1 MKKIVSLVI
10 SLLLLVSLCAC
21 GASSPMDKAAATMAM
36 EAPMMEEAYYEESDF
51 VYAED
56 SAAGF
61 AVNGAPAEPRE
72 APAPEAQQPSNSS
85 GETASFDDE
94 KIIYSGSAF
103 IETRD
108 FDATCEGIRRMI
120 DYWGGFLESSSVRG
134 SNYYSDGHR
143 SADYTVRIP
152 RSAFAYVT
160 ENLSVLGNVTSC
172 TVSAENIGGQYRD
185 TASRLSTY
193 RVEEERLLA
202 MLAKCETVEDM
213 LNIED
218 RLADV
223 RYNIESL
230 TTTLNSWDSLVNYS
244 TLTLS
249 VTEVKEYTPEP
260 EPGYWRSI
268 AQRFTDTLKGVGNF
282 FAELFAFIIAA
293 LPVIV
298 LLGLAAL
305 AVVLIVKSAKTRR
318 VKKKA
323 ATKQDTNE

>member
-1 MKKIVSLVI
+1 MKKITA
-10 SLLLLVSLCAC
+10 LLLALLTLLSLCAC
-21 GASSPMDKAAATMAM
+21 GAKSSAPADL
-36 EAPMMEEAYYEESDF
+36 APMMEEAYYEESDF

-72 APAPEAQQPSNSS
+72 VPAPDTQPSNSS

-108 FDATCEGIRRMI
+108 FDATCEGIRQMI
-120 DYWGGFLESSSVRG
+120 AYWGGFLESSSVRG
-134 SNYYSDGHR
+134 SNYYTDGHR

-152 RSAFAYVT
+152 RSAFSYVT

-185 TASRLSTY
+185 TESRLSTY

-202 MLAKCETVEDM
+202 MLAQCETVEDM

-268 AQRFTDTLKGVGNF
+268 GLRFVNTLKSVGEF
-282 FAELFAFIIAA
+282 IAELFAFIIAA
-293 LPVIV
+293 LPVLV
-298 LLGLAAL
+298 LLGLVAL
-305 AVVLIVKSAKTRR
+305 AVVYIIKAAKTRR
-318 VKKKA
+318 AKKKA

>member
-1 MKKIVSLVI
+1 MKKITA
-10 SLLLLVSLCAC
+10 LLLALLTLLSLCAC
-21 GASSPMDKAAATMAM
+21 GAKSASPADL
-36 EAPMMEEAYYEESDF
+36 APMAEEAYFEESGLT
-51 VYAED
+51 YAED

-61 AVNGAPAEPRE
+61 AVNGYSYDEPAE
-72 APAPEAQQPSNSS
+72 APAPEAQPSNSS

-108 FDATCEGIRRMI
+108 FDATCEGIRQMI
-120 DYWGGFLESSSVRG
+120 AYWGGFLESSSVRG
-134 SNYYSDGHR
+134 SNYYTDGHR
-143 SADYTVRIP
+143 SADYTIRIP
-152 RSAFAYVT
+152 RSAFSYVT
-160 ENLSVLGNVTSC
+160 ENLSALGNVTSC
-172 TVSAENIGGQYRD
+172 TVSAENIGGQYHD
-185 TASRLSTY
+185 TESRLSTY

-249 VTEVKEYTPEP
+249 VTEVREYTPEP

-268 AQRFTDTLKGVGNF
+268 GLRFVNTLKGVGNF
-282 FAELFAFIIAA
+282 FAELLAFIIAA
-293 LPVIV
+293 LPVLV
-298 LLGLAAL
+298 LLGLVAL
-305 AVVLIVKSAKTRR
+305 AVVYIVKACKKRR
-318 VKKKA
+318 AKKKGE
-323 ATKQDTNE
+323 KEE